1 MGDFDRIIKRKEV
14 YMELCDGLSKRLQ
27 VWLVAIVA
35 IVMVVAF
42 LPVQANAAE
51 VAGSGNYKAGENIFT
66 GRTRLTNG
74 GPPCI
79 SCHTAGAKLG
89 ALAGGAL
96 GPNLTKVWETKF
108 FLVDPN
114 WINSSGSPVMGPIFT
129 NRNILPEEVEHLKA
143 FFSVVAQENA
153 TIASTKKGPF
163 AVGGIIGTI
172 VMLVI
177 FSIVWG
183 GRFRSRNGGTV
194 HEDLW
199 RNYGGKGGKR

>member
-1 MGDFDRIIKRKEV
+1 
-14 YMELCDGLSKRLQ
+14 MELSKGLSKRLQ
-27 VWLVAIVA
+27 VCLVAI
-35 IVMVVAF
+35 ITIIMVVVF
-42 LPVQANAAE
+42 MPVQSDAAE

-66 GRTRLTNG
+66 GRTRLANG
-74 GPPCI
+74 GTPCI
-79 SCHTAGAKLG
+79 SCHTAGAKIG
-89 ALAGGAL
+89 ALSGGSL

-108 FLVDPN
+108 FLVDSN

-153 TIASTKKGPF
+153 TPASTKKGPF
-163 AVGGIIGTI
+163 IGGGIIGTI

-177 FSIVWG
+177 FSIIWG

-194 HEDLW
+194 HDDLW
-199 RNYGGKGGKR
+199 RNYGGKGGRR